1 MSASFE
7 ARRALLDLASDKHR
21 KRLALVVAVAYLLLL
36 LSIAMLLATA
46 SLTRDAYEVRDQ
58 YTGMRL
64 QADHHL
70 KEAIKDL
77 EDAEKILNDVKGRCG
92 GTA

>member
-1 MSASFE
+1 MRASFE

-21 KRLALVVAVAYLLLL
+21 KRFALVVAVAYLLLL
-36 LSIAMLLATA
+36 ISIAMLLATA

-58 YTGMRL
+58 YICMRL
-64 QADHHL
+64 EADHHL

-92 GTA
+92 RAA